1 MLMKKLV
8 ICILC
13 SCIFFVSCKNNAT
26 AEKFY
31 LSAVDSYAEHDFENA
46 LVFLKQAK
54 KQDSSLY
61 QAQYL
66 EGKILFFQNKYED
79 AVKIFEKL
87 VKKYPQYTDSRLF
100 LIRCNIFLGNL
111 SEAEKK
117 LNQELSFNSTDWR
130 IFYLYSMLY
139 GKQNQLDKQLMML
152 NRTELAIKDTKKVY
166 DNLAFL
172 WDELGVRDKA
182 VNYKVKSN
190 ILIKED

>member
-1 MLMKKLV
+1 MKKIV

-79 AVKIFEKL
+79 AAKIFEKL

>member
-79 AVKIFEKL
+79 AAKIFEKL

-111 SEAEKK
+111 SDAEKK

>member
-1 MLMKKLV
+1 MKKLV

-31 LSAVDSYAEHDFENA
+31 LSAVDSYAEHDFEDA

-79 AVKIFEKL
+79 AAKIFEKL

>member
-1 MLMKKLV
+1 MKKLV

-79 AVKIFEKL
+79 AAKIFEKL

-130 IFYLYSMLY
+130 ILYLYSMLY

>member
-1 MLMKKLV
+1 MKKLV

>member
-1 MLMKKLV
+1 MLMKKIV

-79 AVKIFEKL
+79 AAKIFEKL

-139 GKQNQLDKQLMML
+139 GKQKQLDKQLMML